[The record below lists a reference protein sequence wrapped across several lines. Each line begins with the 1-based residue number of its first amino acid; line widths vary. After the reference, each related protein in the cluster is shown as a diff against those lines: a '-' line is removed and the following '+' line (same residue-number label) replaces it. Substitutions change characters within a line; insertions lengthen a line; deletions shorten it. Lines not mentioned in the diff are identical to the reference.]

1 MKITNIV
8 PMITSLPS
16 LDALRVFQVAARHG
30 SFSRAAE
37 ELHVT
42 HGAVSHRIRSLE
54 DQLSVR
60 LFERRGNS
68 MLLTGEGHQL
78 LASVSIAIDE
88 IGRGVERLRGKN
100 STDLTVSLLPVMA
113 ARWLIPRLSRFH
125 DRFPDIDINIRTSLA
140 LANFKSDGVDLAVRY
155 GAGKWPGLV
164 AVKLADE
171 ELFPVCSPHFNGG
184 SLPTDPSQLLEFPLL
199 RDLNLPW
206 SRWFKHVGILLQGD
220 VRGTSFTDANLLL
233 QAAISG
239 QGIALARR
247 SIAAEEIASGT
258 LVKLF
263 NHSLRTNYSHF
274 IVYPEGSE
282 KIPKVAVFRDWL
294 LEERE
299 ESDASE

>member
-1 MKITNIV
+1 
-8 PMITSLPS
+8 MIRTLPS
-16 LDALRVFQVAARHG
+16 LDALRVFEVAARHS
-30 SFSRAAE
+30 SFSRAAD

-54 DQLSVR
+54 DHLRVR

-78 LASVSIAIDE
+78 LASVNVAIDE
-88 IGRGVERLRGKN
+88 IARGVERLHGNN

-125 DRFPDIDINIRTSLA
+125 DRFPDIDINIRTSLT
-140 LANFKSDGVDLAVRY
+140 LANFNSDGVDLAIRY
-155 GAGKWPGLV
+155 GAGQWPGLT

-184 SLPTDPSQLLEFPLL
+184 DLPTDPSQLLVLPLL

-206 SRWFKHVGILLQGD
+206 ARWFKLVGIHLRED
-220 VRGTSFTDANLLL
+220 VRGTSFTDANLLI
-233 QAAISG
+233 QAAISC

-247 SIAAEEIASGT
+247 SIAAEEIASGS

-263 NHSLRTNYSHF
+263 DHSLRTNYSHF
-274 IVYPEGSE
+274 IVYPEGAE
-282 KIPKVAVFRDWL
+282 KIRKVVVFRNWL
-294 LEERE
+294 LEEG
-299 ESDASE
+299 AQSEKSE

>member
-1 MKITNIV
+1 MTR
-8 PMITSLPS
+8 SLPS
-16 LDALRVFQVAARHG
+16 FEALRVFEVAARHG
-30 SFSRAAE
+30 SFSRAAD

-68 MLLTGEGHQL
+68 MALTAEGSQL
-78 LASVSIAIDE
+78 LGSVTLAIDE
-88 IGRGVERLRGKN
+88 IARGIERLRSS
-100 STDLTVSLLPVMA
+100 STIDLTVSLLPVMA

-125 DRFPDIDINIRTSLA
+125 ERFPDIDINIRTSLA
-140 LANFKSDGVDLAVRY
+140 LANFRSDGVDLAIRY
-155 GAGKWPGLV
+155 GAGRWPGMI

-171 ELFPVCSPHFNGG
+171 ELYPVCSPHFNGG
-184 SLPTDPSQLLEFPLL
+184 DLPTEPAQLLKLPLL

-206 SRWFKHVGILLQGD
+206 AGWFKLVGIHLRED
-220 VRGTSFTDANLLL
+220 VRGTSFVDANLLL
-233 QAAISG
+233 QAAISC

-247 SIAAEEIASGT
+247 SIAAEEIASGS

-263 NHSLRTNYSHF
+263 NRNLRTAYSHF

-282 KIPKVAVFRDWL
+282 RIRKVAVFRDWL
-294 LEERE
+294 LEEGAQF
-299 ESDASE
+299 ESR